1 MKENIFNLL
10 NYNERFI
17 KFIYTLIILNVVL
30 VILASY
36 KEIGLKYEYYL
47 DIFEVISVII
57 FSIEFLLRLWVAD
70 NETQDKNSPILSR
83 IKFIFS
89 FQGLVDLLA
98 IIPFYLPMFFPFDQ
112 RSIRILR
119 LFRLLRILKL
129 GRFSKSIKTINNVL
143 METRIELG
151 MTIFIAFI
159 LLVFSSTLMYYVEG
173 DVQPEKFA
181 SIGHTFWWSIATLTT
196 VGYGDV
202 FPITALGK
210 LLSAFIALIGIGF
223 IALPTGIISSAFIK
237 KIQFSNEAQECTCPN
252 CNYNFTP
259 EQ

>member
-159 LLVFSSTLMYYVEG
+159 LLVFSSTL
-173 DVQPEKFA
+173 
-181 SIGHTFWWSIATLTT
+181 
-196 VGYGDV
+196 
-202 FPITALGK
+202 
-210 LLSAFIALIGIGF
+210 
-223 IALPTGIISSAFIK
+223 
-237 KIQFSNEAQECTCPN
+237 
-252 CNYNFTP
+252 
-259 EQ
+259 